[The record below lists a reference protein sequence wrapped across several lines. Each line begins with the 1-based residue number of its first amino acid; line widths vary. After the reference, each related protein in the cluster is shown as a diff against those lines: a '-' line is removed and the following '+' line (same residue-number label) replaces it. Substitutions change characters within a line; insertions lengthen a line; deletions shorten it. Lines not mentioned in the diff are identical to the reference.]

1 MNMPFDESLYVTAKF
16 TTARGLT
23 LSKQSNALTIKDTSN
38 NATHVKYATVPSAGY
53 YNSSNAAITSIGIG
67 RTAYLKFTV
76 DKAEAGAELEIMVG
90 GWNNWPPA
98 NGNYFFSSIS
108 AGRILP
114 NSTLRSDKNTDVR
127 GFTAN
132 KYIIT
137 IDTAINSA
145 TEFTF
150 PFNLGHSG
158 NANRTTEQAYL
169 WINNAGKTLQQKPIN
184 VTEVGL

>member
-1 MNMPFDESLYVTAKF
+1 MPFDESLYVTANF
-16 TTARGLT
+16 TTPKGKKLA
-23 LSKQSNALTIKDTSN
+23 KQSAPLIIRDTSN
-38 NATHVKYATVPSAGY
+38 ENDETSIKYATVSSAGY

-108 AGRILP
+108 TGRILP